1 VCSAVEFSTAHK
13 SEEIRVPLIT
23 LDSYLSECNL
33 PEPRCVK
40 IDGEGTEI
48 LILKGAKQVL
58 SSNAD
63 LLCELH
69 PYAWRSLVIRSRKS
83 KTWPPQLAV
92 AFAVSIRTWRSG
104 NRRSMAQYSWNA
116 SMVDRIVGISN
127 HTLDTFLAGRASRPE
142 CDAVHYYGLD
152 PTQFEN
158 VAADRAGFRRQ
169 GRIAQ
174 CNNSFR
180 VKSLGSRR

>member
-69 PYAWRSLVIRSRKS
+69 PYAWPEFGN
-83 KTWPPQLAV
+83 TLAEV
-92 AFAVSIRTWRSG
+92 KD
-104 NRRSMAQYSWNA
+104 MAA
-116 SMVDRIVGISN
+116 A
-127 HTLDTFLAGRASRPE
+127 AGRRIRYLDQDMEVGEQAE
-142 CDAVHYYGLD
+142 YGTVLL
-152 PTQFEN
+152 E
-158 VAADRAGFRRQ
+158 R
-169 GRIAQ
+169 
-174 CNNSFR
+174 
-180 VKSLGSRR
+180 